1 MSLSRRCAVRRGP
14 MPARAADPSAAA
26 GFTLIEVVVA
36 LVILST
42 ILLAFYEFL
51 SSALA
56 SGDRARTAVASYDRG
71 QNALA
76 LVTMLNPMD
85 APEGSFDLGAY
96 RIRWRSQRIGA
107 LRRSSGYPSGRGRFT
122 VGLYRVV
129 LDVPDDPKFLPLQV
143 TKLGYHPIDFPGNSS
158 AEPAN

>member
-1 MSLSRRCAVRRGP
+1 
-14 MPARAADPSAAA
+14 MPARAADPSASA

-42 ILLAFYEFL
+42 VLLAFYEFL

-76 LVTMLNPMD
+76 LVTTLNPME
-85 APEGSFDLGAY
+85 APQGSFDLGSY
-96 RIRWRSQRIGA
+96 RIRWRAQRIGA
-107 LRRSSGYPSGRGRFT
+107 ERQSNGYPSGRGRFT
-122 VGLYRVV
+122 VALYRVV
-129 LDVPDDPKFLPLQV
+129 LDVPDDAKFPPLEV
-143 TKLGYHPIDFPGNSS
+143 TKLGYHLIDLPGNPS
-158 AEPAN
+158 AE

>member
-1 MSLSRRCAVRRGP
+1 
-14 MPARAADPSAAA
+14 MPVRAADPSTSA

-51 SSALA
+51 SSALV

-76 LVTMLNPMD
+76 LVTTLNPMD
-85 APEGSFDLGAY
+85 APEGSFDLGSY
-96 RIRWRSQRIGA
+96 RIRWRAQRIGA
-107 LRRSSGYPSGRGRFT
+107 ARQSSGYPSGRGRFT
-122 VGLYRVV
+122 VALYRVV
-129 LDVPDDPKFLPLQV
+129 LDVPDDPKFPPLEV
-143 TKLGYHPIDFPGNSS
+143 TKLGYHLLDLPGNPS
-158 AEPAN
+158 AEQAN

>member
-1 MSLSRRCAVRRGP
+1 
-14 MPARAADPSAAA
+14 MPARAADPSTSA

-71 QNALA
+71 QNASFMKEQMTLMVSLA
-76 LVTMLNPMD
+76 S
-85 APEGSFDLGAY
+85 AH
-96 RIRWRSQRIGA
+96 
-107 LRRSSGYPSGRGRFT
+107 
-122 VGLYRVV
+122 YRVGYLSAWGLNWYV
-129 LDVPDDPKFLPLQV
+129 NLEQV
-143 TKLGYHPIDFPGNSS
+143 FDMNANRAGSQIGLSFSTK
-158 AEPAN
+158 

>member
-1 MSLSRRCAVRRGP
+1 
-14 MPARAADPSAAA
+14 MPARAADPSTSA

-56 SGDRARTAVASYDRG
+56 SGDRARTAVSSYDRG

-76 LVTMLNPMD
+76 LATMLNPMD
-85 APEGSFDLGAY
+85 APQGSFDLGSY
-96 RIRWRSQRIGA
+96 RIRWRAQRIGA
-107 LRRSSGYPSGRGRFT
+107 VRQSSGYPSGRGHFT
-122 VGLYRVV
+122 VALYRVV
-129 LDVPDDPKFLPLQV
+129 LDVPDDPKFTPLEV
-143 TKLGYHPIDFPGNSS
+143 TKLGYHPIDSASNPS
-158 AEPAN
+158 AE